1 LSTNGG
7 SGVTIDSTYD
17 VEVRKLKEDTKYY
30 YEFETA
36 TDSEVEVYVLREGY
50 RTLAANLSG
59 ENE

>member
-1 LSTNGG
+1 M
-7 SGVTIDSTYD
+7 TIDSTYD
-17 VEVRKLKEDTKYY
+17 VEVRKKKEDTKYY

-36 TDSEVEVYVLREGY
+36 TDSEVAVYVLREGY